1 MKLVKYS
8 AYQIHRETSA
18 KYKFFQLHLWINASP
33 APPPKSQQ
41 IILWVSNV
49 YVEKNPES
57 LLRKVKTGG
66 NYPT

>member
-33 APPPKSQQ
+33 APPPNRSK
-41 IILWVSNV
+41 LFCG
-49 YVEKNPES
+49 Y
-57 LLRKVKTGG
+57 LMFMLRRTQNLYSGR
-66 NYPT
+66 